1 MMETKTFKQGD
12 KFTWEGELFIMSR
25 PPLLRGLLACGSQ
38 GTTIGENKV
47 RSLLAG
53 GLIAIHR
60 EVPEEPF
67 VIEEAHI
74 GTSRDSGFTY
84 GRCLRLDNIPEDRF
98 EHGEVVKV
106 TIEKV
111 KP

>member
-60 EVPEEPF
+60 EVPDEP
-67 VIEEAHI
+67 VADH
-74 GTSRDSGFTY
+74 DY
-84 GRCLRLDNIPEDRF
+84 QRLLEYASVMSNYPLNSEDWASS
-98 EHGEVVKV
+98 V
-106 TIEKV
+106 TRILTVLISKV

>member
-1 MMETKTFKQGD
+1 MATKIFKQGD
-12 KFTWEGELFIMSR
+12 VYCGREGDRFAWADESFTMSR
-25 PPLLRGLLACGSQ
+25 PPLLCGLLACGSQ

-60 EVPEEPF
+60 EVPDEPG
-67 VIEEAHI
+67 EWEAHDI
-74 GTSRDSGFTY
+74 KRLANSDESADGLTSTVERVW
-84 GRCLRLDNIPEDRF
+84 LR
-98 EHGEVVKV
+98 
-106 TIEKV
+106 KV